1 MAQPLRVF
9 HGPRKPAQPAPARPT
24 GANHKVAKHDGPF
37 HVGHRASNGARHGG
51 EAEELL
57 HALPQHGGRH
67 GGGREVTRPPAAIAP
82 RSARKVARKAT
93 APQMQT
99 DRQAIHR
106 VAGEGPRAIPI
117 RIRGAH
123 KERVEAQLERIRQAS
138 ARLQSTAQLGAER
151 ERRAAGEDMLR
162 EYLALDAVPDSD
174 AVAELARLLG
184 WQPEALATWLRSQ
197 YAP

>member
-1 MAQPLRVF
+1 MPI
-9 HGPRKPAQPAPARPT
+9 PIP
-24 GANHKVAKHDGPF
+24 
-37 HVGHRASNGARHGG
+37 
-51 EAEELL
+51 
-57 HALPQHGGRH
+57 
-67 GGGREVTRPPAAIAP
+67 
-82 RSARKVARKAT
+82 
-93 APQMQT
+93 
-99 DRQAIHR
+99 
-106 VAGEGPRAIPI
+106 IPI

-123 KERVEAQLERIRQAS
+123 KERVDAQLERIRQAS
-138 ARLQSTAQLGAER
+138 ARLQSTAQVGAER